1 MRILKSNLLNDGK
14 LFNDGR
20 PVDLIQIEDARD
32 YDTLL
37 SNIINSNYYDSA
49 YFKNHIDYP
58 EGQVKFDALYLAAII
73 AFLKPRSLL
82 ELGCGRG
89 DVLFLLS
96 LLNQFRVQGIDLSR
110 DILKKAWPPL
120 APNLACGEL
129 LESLE
134 AFQKKGLRFNTFCGF
149 DIWEHLHPR
158 RLHDTIAALAAL
170 AEEDAF
176 FFFIIPAIGT
186 DKVFG
191 EIFPLELEENHFNF
205 SEGNP
210 FNYLNAEIIDP
221 PIPANGH
228 LIWAPTEWWQKQFE
242 QHGLVRAEE
251 IEINIHHYFD
261 EHLFYAQKSFF
272 LFHRNSG
279 ASRRRIRQL
288 SKNGLTLFKKWRI
301 LLNQAK
307 RITAYEQR
315 HLTRVI
321 NGEELASTLHHA
333 EFYMSEDMERRIG
346 EISFP
351 PSRRVAQK
359 VYREY
364 LTYHKKSLR
373 NRRHEN

>member
-20 PVDLIQIEDARD
+20 AVDLIQIEDTRD

-49 YFKNHIDYP
+49 YFKNHIEYP
-58 EGQVKFDALYLAAII
+58 EGRVKFDALYMAAII

-96 LLNQFRVQGIDLSR
+96 LLNQFRIQGIDLSR
-110 DILKKAWPPL
+110 DILEKAWPPL

-129 LESLE
+129 LEIFE
-134 AFQKKGLRFNTFCGF
+134 AFHKKGLRFNTFCGF
-149 DIWEHLHPR
+149 DIWEHLHPA
-158 RLHDTIAALAAL
+158 RLHDCISAMTALSERDAL
-170 AEEDAF
+170 

-191 EIFPLELEENHFNF
+191 EIFPLELEENRLNF

-242 QHGLVRAEE
+242 RHGLIRAEA
-251 IEINIHHYFD
+251 IEKNIHRYFD

-272 LFHRNSG
+272 LFHRDSG
-279 ASRRRIRQL
+279 AGRRRGIRRL
-288 SKNGLTLFKKWRI
+288 SKNGLTLLK
-301 LLNQAK
+301 
-307 RITAYEQR
+307 
-315 HLTRVI
+315 
-321 NGEELASTLHHA
+321 NGNSSKPSQVHHC
-333 EFYMSEDMERRIG
+333 
-346 EISFP
+346 
-351 PSRRVAQK
+351 
-359 VYREY
+359 
-364 LTYHKKSLR
+364 L
-373 NRRHEN
+373 